1 MGSSQWDAQA
11 LANTAWA
18 CSAIAMKHI
27 PLLQSIAAASLRRIT
42 EEKSQERSNTAWAFA
57 TMELKDWPL
66 MEAISASSLPII
78 TYFDSQGRSNLAW
91 ACAQLW
97 VGHKP
102 LMEAISSQAR
112 NLISS
117 ACQQELANFAWSNW
131 AILLN
136 KPHLLHSALR
146 GFTRLHHLY
155 GPPDGRLVGV
165 EWIHMAD
172 CAGTDEDGKC
182 RVPGQSFSEAV
193 AGRYRSSQEGPLVVQ
208 CR

>member
-1 MGSSQWDAQA
+1 MGLFHAIAAQSIATSSQWDAQA

-27 PLLQSIAAASLRRIT
+27 PLLQSIAAASIRRIT
-42 EEKSQERSNTAWAFA
+42 EEKSQERSNTAWEFA

-66 MEAISASSLPII
+66 MEAIS
-78 TYFDSQGRSNLAW
+78 
-91 ACAQLW
+91 
-97 VGHKP
+97 
-102 LMEAISSQAR
+102 SQAR
-112 NLISS
+112 NLISD

-136 KPHLLHSALR
+136 RPHLLHSALR
-146 GFTRLHHLY
+146 GFTCLHHLY

-172 CAGTDEDGKC
+172 CAGTDEHGKC

-193 AGRYRSSQEGPLVVQ
+193 AGRYRSSQEGPLVVR